1 MLSTM
6 TWRRPSGELVNSK
19 EIEDIIND
27 KNYEIYVGSDSH
39 VLGGNTV
46 FATVIAA
53 WKPGCGGKFLYSRE
67 TSKGPNFFRLH
78 ERLTE
83 EAIRSIAVASELRDE
98 YGRDVE
104 IHLDLNTEKYKSSKY
119 TKELSSMVTACGFKC
134 EVKPNSWASST
145 LADKSA
151 R

>member
-6 TWRRPSGELVNSK
+6 KWRRPDGESVSVN
-19 EIEDIIND
+19 EIEEILND
-27 KNYEIYVGSDSH
+27 KTLEIYVGSDSH
-39 VLGGNTV
+39 ILGGNCV

-53 WKPGCGGKFLYSRE
+53 WNPGRGGRFLYSRE
-67 TSKGPNFFRLH
+67 SSKGSDFFHLH
-78 ERLTE
+78 KRLTE
-83 EAIRSIAVASELRDE
+83 ETIRSIAVASELRDE

-104 IHLDLNTEKYKSSKY
+104 IHLDLNTSKYKSSKY
-119 TKELSSMVTACGFKC
+119 AKELSAMVTASGFRC
-134 EVKPNSWASST
+134 QMKPDSWASSS